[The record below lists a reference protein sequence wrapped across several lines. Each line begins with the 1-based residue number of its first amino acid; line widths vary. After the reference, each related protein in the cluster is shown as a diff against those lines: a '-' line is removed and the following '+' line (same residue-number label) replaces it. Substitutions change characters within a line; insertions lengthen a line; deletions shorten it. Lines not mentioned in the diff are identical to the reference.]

1 MNKKG
6 YWFGFIISVL
16 FLFLFLRKIDWVEVW
31 RILRS
36 VELIYIFP
44 LMLVNFLTILIR
56 SKRWEYLLRPI
67 KRVPLGELYK
77 ATAIGFMANYLLP
90 ARVGEFIRAFLLGNR
105 VQISKTASFATI
117 VVERV
122 FDGLTVMVMFVVV
135 LFWMPFPPSRS
146 AFFNQEN
153 IKLVGLISFLFY
165 LLVLLTLLLMRFHNE
180 RVNRIFGFFLKPLP
194 SKFASKIIQK
204 VDAFVSGLG
213 ILKNVRHIF
222 MTCFYSVLLW
232 SASFLLIYCLF
243 YPFRIKLSLLAA
255 IFLNVILVFGI
266 TLPSAPGFIG
276 TFHWACAA
284 ALMFLGVED
293 NLAKSYAVILW
304 LISFIPITSLGLFLL
319 WKEGISWKAL
329 KNSNPDAPAVSGNVT
344 EK

>member
-6 YWFGFIISVL
+6 YWFGFIVSVL
-16 FLFLFLRKIDWVEVW
+16 FLFLFLRKIDWVVVW

-36 VELIYIFP
+36 VELIYVLP
-44 LMLVNFLTILIR
+44 LMLVNFLTMLIR
-56 SKRWEYLLRPI
+56 AKRWEYLLRSV
-67 KRVPLGELYK
+67 KKVSLAELYK

-135 LFWMPFPPSRS
+135 LFWMPFPPSHS
-146 AFFNQEN
+146 SFFNQGN
-153 IKLVGLISFLFY
+153 IRLVGLLSFLFY

-194 SKFASKIIQK
+194 PKLASKIIQK

-213 ILKNVRHIF
+213 ILKNIRHIL

-232 SASFLLIYCLF
+232 GTSFLLIYCLF

-255 IFLNVILVFGI
+255 IFINVILVFGI

-304 LISFIPITSLGLFLL
+304 LVSFIPITSLGLFLL
-319 WKEGISWKAL
+319 WKEGISWKAF
-329 KNSNPDAPAVSGNVT
+329 KNSNPDAQPVT
-344 EK
+344 GK

>member
-6 YWFGFIISVL
+6 YWFGFIVSVL
-16 FLFLFLRKIDWVEVW
+16 FLFLFLRKIDWIVVW

-36 VELIYIFP
+36 VELIYVLP

-56 SKRWEYLLRPI
+56 AKRWEYLLRSV
-67 KRVPLGELYK
+67 KKVSLAELYK

-90 ARVGEFIRAFLLGNR
+90 ARVGEFIRAFLLGDR

-135 LFWMPFPPSRS
+135 LFWMPFPPSHS
-146 AFFNQEN
+146 SFFNQGN
-153 IKLVGLISFLFY
+153 IRLAGLLSFLFY
-165 LLVLLTLLLMRFHNE
+165 LVVLLTLLLMRFHNE

-194 SKFASKIIQK
+194 PKLASKIIQK

-213 ILKNVRHIF
+213 ILKNIRHIL

-243 YPFRIKLSLLAA
+243 YPFQIKLSLLAA
-255 IFLNVILVFGI
+255 IFINVILVFGI

-304 LISFIPITSLGLFLL
+304 LVSFIPITSLGLFLL
-319 WKEGISWKAL
+319 WKEGISWKAF
-329 KNSNPDAPAVSGNVT
+329 KNSNPDAQPVT
-344 EK
+344 GK

>member
-6 YWFGFIISVL
+6 YWFGFIVSII
-16 FLFLFLRKIDWVEVW
+16 FLLLFLRKIDWSVVW
-31 RILRS
+31 RNLRS
-36 VELIYIFP
+36 VELTQILP
-44 LMLVNFLTILIR
+44 LMLVNFLTMLIR
-56 SKRWEYLLRPI
+56 AKRWQYLLRPI
-67 KRVPLGELYK
+67 KRVALGELFK

-90 ARVGEFIRAFLLGNR
+90 ARIGEFIRAFLLGTR

-135 LFWMPFPPSRS
+135 LLWMPFPPSHS
-146 AFFNQEN
+146 AIFNEEN
-153 IKLVGLISFLFY
+153 IKLVGLLSFLFY
-165 LLVLLTLLLMRFHNE
+165 LLVMITLLLMRFHNE
-180 RVNRIFGFFLKPLP
+180 RVNRIFAFFLKPP
-194 SKFASKIIQK
+194 PPPITSKVVQK

-213 ILKNVRHIF
+213 ILKNTRHIF
-222 MTCFYSVLLW
+222 MTCFYSALLW
-232 SASFLLIYCLF
+232 TVSFLLIYYLF

-329 KNSNPDAPAVSGNVT
+329 KHSNPDDPAVSGR
-344 EK
+344 